1 MNIFCLDKDPKKAAQ
16 MMCDKHIVKMI
27 LESAQLMSTAHREL
41 DGKNASDELYKST
54 HKNHPSAKWVRES
67 AYNYRWLYLHWIAM
81 NDEYKLRYNKKVN
94 HKSFDKLNHIL
105 RNPPKNAPL
114 NKIGTLPTPAMPDDC
129 KVPGDVVASYRK
141 YYIQEKRTIATWKIP
156 SRKPQWFG
164 EANVQYRKIIL
175 EKSRELGEG
184 N

>member
-41 DGKNASDELYKST
+41 DGKNASNELYKST
-54 HKNHPSAKWVRES
+54 LKNHPSAKWVRES

-94 HKSFDKLNHIL
+94 HKSFDRLNEFLKH
-105 RNPPKNAPL
+105 PPDNAPL
-114 NKIGTLPTPAMPDDC
+114 NKIGTLPTPAMPDEC
-129 KVPGDVVASYRK
+129 KIPGDVVESYRN
-141 YYIQEKRTIATWKIP
+141 YYIKVKKDIATWKIP
-156 SRKPQWFG
+156 SRKPDWFMKG
-164 EANVQYRKIIL
+164 GV
-175 EKSRELGEG
+175 
-184 N
+184 